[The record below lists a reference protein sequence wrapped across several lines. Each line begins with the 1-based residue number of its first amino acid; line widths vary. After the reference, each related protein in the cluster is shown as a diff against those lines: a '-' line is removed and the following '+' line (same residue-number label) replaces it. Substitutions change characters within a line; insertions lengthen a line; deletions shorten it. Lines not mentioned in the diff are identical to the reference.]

1 MRKYIV
7 VALLAVL
14 VLGIAAVSFAA
25 DDNVK
30 CPMMAKGDKGGMICM
45 CPMHG
50 MMMKSAIEKE
60 MVATEDGNIVVMAG
74 NKLMKYDKN
83 LNLLK
88 ETEIKTNAK
97 EICDKMCKE
106 MCADC
111 PMCQGMMNKPE
122 MKQSMPAKK

>member
-7 VALLAVL
+7 VALLA

-30 CPMMAKGDKGGMICM
+30 CPMMVKGDKGGMICM

-60 MVATEDGNIVVMAG
+60 MVATEDGSVVVLAG

-83 LNLLK
+83 LNLKK
-88 ETEIKTNAK
+88 EVTINAGTK
-97 EICDKMCKE
+97 EMCAKMREE

-111 PMCQGMMNKPE
+111 PMCQSMMK
-122 MKQSMPAKK
+122 KQETAEAEVAKK